1 VTELGKFPFSV
12 QYRGTRCD
20 AVLVRFKGKVYG
32 YINQCVHMC
41 LPLDCEQSCIFDKS
55 GHYLQCSMHGVCYDP
70 VTGKSL
76 HNVCG
81 GKKLT
86 ALKVK
91 EKEGWVYLVDK
102 DAELEADSDNICR
115 PQTEA

>member
-1 VTELGKFPFSV
+1 
-12 QYRGTRCD
+12 
-20 AVLVRFKGKVYG
+20 
-32 YINQCVHMC
+32 
-41 LPLDCEQSCIFDKS
+41 
-55 GHYLQCSMHGVCYDP
+55 
-70 VTGKSL
+70 
-76 HNVCG
+76 
-81 GKKLT
+81 LT